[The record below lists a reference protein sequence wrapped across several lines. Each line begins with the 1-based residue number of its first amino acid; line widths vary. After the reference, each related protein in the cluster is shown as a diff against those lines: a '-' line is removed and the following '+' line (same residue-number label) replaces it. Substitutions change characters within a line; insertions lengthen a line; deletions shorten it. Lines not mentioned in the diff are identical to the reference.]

1 MSLPTFIHSHLP
13 TAESANIILHGG
25 SNGIESDFIRKIF
38 ASSVERGFT
47 TLAFNFPY
55 KDRGEDNS
63 SGEQLLE
70 EVDALVQMVTRL
82 KADGFTRI
90 ALIGKSLGGIVAS
103 FYLNSDSRDSE
114 IDFKLGILG
123 FVTDSVKL
131 PIEVERLVIVQG
143 ENDRFG
149 NAEAVRAKLNSMGV
163 SGFTLHE
170 IGGADHSYRDS
181 DRNPTHED
189 AALKMLFAEL

>member
-1 MSLPTFIHSHLP
+1 MSYPTFLHNHLP

-25 SNGIESDFIRKIF
+25 SNGIESDFIRKVF
-38 ASSVERGFT
+38 ASSIENGFT
-47 TLAFNFPY
+47 TIAFNFPY
-55 KDRGEDNS
+55 KDRGEENS
-63 SGEQLLE
+63 SGDQLLE
-70 EVDALVQMVTRL
+70 EVDVLVQMIARL

-103 FYLNSDSRDSE
+103 FYLNSDGRDSE
-114 IDFKLGILG
+114 IEFRLGILG

-131 PIEVERLVIVQG
+131 PLEVERLVIVQG

-149 NAEAVRAKLNSMGV
+149 NAQVVKDKLLE
-163 SGFTLHE
+163 SGMSEYIVHE
-170 IGGADHSYRDS
+170 ISGADHSYRDS

-189 AALKMLFAEL
+189 QALKMLFAEL